1 LHFPNQNP
9 FSIMRSTSTFI
20 ALAATSLQ
28 VAMAQ
33 TFTDCNPLEKTCPAD
48 PGLKSSSFSTDFTSG
63 NASWSGAAYTH
74 ISYGSNG
81 AEFLIDTNK
90 QAPTIQTDFYFLFG
104 RVDVTM
110 RASPGTGIISSVV
123 LLSDVLDEIDWEF
136 VGGDNAQVQSNFFG
150 KGNTTSYD
158 RVKYLPVSN
167 PQENWH
173 TYSFDWNS
181 DRLQYL
187 IDGNVV
193 RTIGAND
200 AVTNYGHNYPQTPMR
215 LKLGSWCGGCD
226 GSPQGTVEWAGGKTT
241 FEGAPFNMYVKEVK
255 VTTLNPADS
264 YVYGDNSGSWQSIKI
279 NGASSSSSGSGSS
292 SGKDSSSSPTTAS
305 TAASSTT
312 AVVAPIS
319 NTAVAV
325 PTSAANSTTTAS
337 SAAQTTGL
345 KTSAV
350 SPSGTKAAAVTPSPA
365 TGAASTLSTLTGVS
379 LLSAALALFML

>member
-1 LHFPNQNP
+1 LHFPDQNP

-255 VTTLNPADS
+255 VTTLNPADN

-279 NGASSSSSGSGSS
+279 NGASSSSSGSS

>member
-1 LHFPNQNP
+1 
-9 FSIMRSTSTFI
+9 
-20 ALAATSLQ
+20 
-28 VAMAQ
+28 MAQ
-33 TFTDCNPLEKTCPAD
+33 TFSDCNPLDKTCPAD

-81 AEFLIDTNK
+81 AEFLIDAQK

-173 TYSFDWNS
+173 TYSFDWTS
-181 DRLQYL
+181 ERLQYL
-187 IDGNVV
+187 IDGTVV

-200 AVTNYGHNYPQTPMR
+200 PVTNYGHNYPQTPMR

-255 VTTLNPADS
+255 VTTLNPADN
-264 YVYGDNSGSWQSIKI
+264 YVYGDNSGDWQSIKI
-279 NGASSSSSGSGSS
+279 NGAGSSSGGSS
-292 SGKDSSSSPTTAS
+292 SGKDSSSQTTAS
-305 TAASSTT
+305 TASPTTT

-319 NTAVAV
+319 NTAVVAV
-325 PTSAANSTTTAS
+325 PTATGASNTTTTAS
-337 SAAQTTGL
+337 SAAQSTGL

-350 SPSGTKAAAVTPSPA
+350 SPSVNATKTAAVTPAAA